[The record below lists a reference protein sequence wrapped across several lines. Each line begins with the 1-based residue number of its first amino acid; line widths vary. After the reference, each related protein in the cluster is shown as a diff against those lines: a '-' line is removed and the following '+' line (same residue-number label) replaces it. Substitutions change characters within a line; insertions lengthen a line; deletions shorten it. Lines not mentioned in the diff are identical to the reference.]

1 MFFHY
6 FYNYLIKTYTTPITK
21 DIVGIQTQKYKNI
34 INTLNKNNSGNS
46 DNKYDKVVEPSI
58 IQEIPINEPSI
69 EDELL
74 QHALSEI

>member
-1 MFFHY
+1 M
-6 FYNYLIKTYTTPITK
+6 
-21 DIVGIQTQKYKNI
+21 GIQTQKYKNI
-34 INTLNKNNSGNS
+34 INTLYKNNSCNS